1 MSGDPK
7 DDYFSDGLSEE
18 LLNTLAAVQGLKVA
32 ARTSSFSFRGKDE
45 AVDDIARK
53 LNIAALLE
61 GSVRHDKS
69 HVRIATELIDTA
81 TGFQLW
87 SHTYDRD
94 LKDVLALQ
102 TDIATA
108 VAAALKVTLLETDA
122 GSIEVGG
129 TDNAKAF
136 DAYLRAEQLARL
148 PLSAKS
154 SADTLSAYDEAIAL
168 DPRYANAYL
177 GRGNARIAYAFN
189 GESNPEEEHRETKL
203 GLQDARKAAELAP
216 ALGAAHA
223 VIGYALNGELNFIA
237 AAPEFEKGLDLSP
250 GDARVHTH
258 SAYFLAQIGR
268 FEEAIA
274 RARHAVEL
282 DPLNWKSHA
291 LLAYAYFWARRY
303 PESVEAGRRALALDP
318 SRAGTLGWQGMAY
331 AGLGN
336 YEAARASCD
345 TPKPDWVSLTCLA
358 IVYHKL
364 GRDSDAQA
372 TFAQMKQQYGSDTYY
387 QDGEIYAQW
396 GDVPHALERAV
407 AAVDPGLVTTKVD
420 PLLDPVRGEPRFKAM
435 LAHLAL
441 PD

>member
-1 MSGDPK
+1 M
-7 DDYFSDGLSEE
+7 
-18 LLNTLAAVQGLKVA
+18 T

-45 AVDDIARK
+45 AVGEIARK

-61 GSVRHDKS
+61 GSVRRDKA

-108 VAAALKVTLLETDA
+108 VAAALKVTLLQTQA
-122 GSIEVGG
+122 GSIEVDG

-136 DAYLRAEQLARL
+136 DAYLRGEQLARL
-148 PLSAKS
+148 SLSARS
-154 SADTLSAYDEAIAL
+154 NADALAAYDEAISL

-177 GRGNARIAYAFN
+177 SRGNARIAFAFN
-189 GESNPEEEHRETKL
+189 GESAPDEAHRMTEL
-203 GLQDARKAAELAP
+203 GLQDARKAAALAP

-223 VIGYALNGELNFIA
+223 VIGYALNGELKFGA
-237 AAPEFEKGLDLSP
+237 AAAEFEQALAQSP
-250 GDARVHTH
+250 GDARVYTH

-282 DPLNWKSHA
+282 DPLNWTSHA
-291 LLAYAYFWARRY
+291 LLAYANFWARRY

-318 SRAGTLGWQGMAY
+318 SRAGTLGWQGIAY
-331 AGLGN
+331 AGLGD
-336 YEAARASCD
+336 YEAARTSCD
-345 TPKPDWVSLTCLA
+345 TPKADWVSLTCLA

-364 GRDSDAQA
+364 GRDSDARA
-372 TFAQMKQQYGSDTYY
+372 ALAQMTQQFGSDTYY
-387 QDGEIYAQW
+387 QDAEIYAQW
-396 GDVPHALERAV
+396 GDVPHALEALERA
-407 AAVDPGLVTTKVD
+407 AAEVDPGLVTTRVD
-420 PLLDPVRGEPRFKAM
+420 PLLDPLRGEPRFKAV
-435 LAHLAL
+435 LARLAL